1 MKVKSQS
8 EVAQS
13 CPTLSDPMDCSPPG
27 SSVHGIFQ
35 ARVLGWGAIAF
46 SSARIKT
53 QPFRETLSPNT
64 KVNSVTFLNLLSTDS
79 FSLILRVLRILIFIH
94 MKLFPSQG

>member
-1 MKVKSQS
+1 
-8 EVAQS
+8 
-13 CPTLSDPMDCSPPG
+13 MDCSLPG
-27 SSVHGIFQ
+27 SILGIFQ

-64 KVNSVTFLNLLSTDS
+64 KVNSIAFLNLLSTDS
-79 FSLILRVLRILIFIH
+79 FSPILRVLWVLTFIH
-94 MKLFPSQG
+94 MKLFPSQV